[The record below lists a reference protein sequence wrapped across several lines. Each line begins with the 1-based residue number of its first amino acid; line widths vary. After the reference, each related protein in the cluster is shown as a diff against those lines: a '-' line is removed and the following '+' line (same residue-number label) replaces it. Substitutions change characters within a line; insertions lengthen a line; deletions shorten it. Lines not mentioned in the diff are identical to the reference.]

1 MHVEALSSATDFEN
15 LHDNCRFPKLISF
28 SHLKCHLNVINDK
41 KVGMY
46 PGVMNL
52 TLIKLVRTVAPDFG
66 EGFGEVV
73 G

>member
-1 MHVEALSSATDFEN
+1 M
-15 LHDNCRFPKLISF
+15 SF

-46 PGVMNL
+46 TGVMNL

-66 EGFGEVV
+66 EGLGEVV